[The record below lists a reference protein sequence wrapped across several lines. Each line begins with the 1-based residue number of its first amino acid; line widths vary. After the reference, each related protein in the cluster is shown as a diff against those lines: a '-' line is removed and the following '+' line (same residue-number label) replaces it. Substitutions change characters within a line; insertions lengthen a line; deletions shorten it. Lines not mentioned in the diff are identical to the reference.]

1 MLIALAY
8 IDEIIRVIRS
18 SANPPEARTRLM
30 GMAVSAEILRRA
42 LNDPE
47 AKESTSLTRMQADA
61 ILAMQLQR
69 LTGLEADKLAQ
80 EYIGLKADIAGYE
93 RILGDESLIL
103 DLIRADLREL
113 KAKYANPRRSVISD
127 EELGD
132 YDKEALI
139 REENMVVTVTHDG
152 YIKRLP
158 PSTYRAQGRG
168 GRGIT
173 ATNTKEG
180 DFLEHMFVALT
191 HDYILF
197 FTDQGQGLLDQG
209 LRPAAGDADRGRPGD
224 RQPAAARRWR
234 ADHRDWSR
242 CASSAR
248 TSA

>member
-1 MLIALAY
+1 MEGLLIALAY

-47 AKESTSLTRMQADA
+47 AKESTNLTRMQADA

-80 EYIGLKADIAGYE
+80 EYIGLKTDIAGYE
-93 RILGDESLIL
+93 RILGDENVIL
-103 DLIRADLREL
+103 EMIRADLREM
-113 KAKYANPRRSVISD
+113 KAKYADPRRSMISD

-132 YDKEALI
+132 FDKEALI

-168 GRGIT
+168 GRGIA

-197 FTDQGQGLLDQG
+197 FTDKGKVYWIKVYDLPL
-209 LRPAAGDADRGRPGD
+209 
-224 RQPAAARRWR
+224 
-234 ADHRDWSR
+234 
-242 CASSAR
+242 ASSNRRRPRDCQLTATR
-248 TSA
+248 